1 MEETKLNE
9 LIYAYTAGCLDYDEM
24 KTFVESFKY
33 ANIDKVELGELQNVM
48 SFLPAILEL
57 EKPSKVIKDEIAK
70 RLYKYKSEILSIER
84 TEEAESVSVYN
95 EQLEQAPDEF
105 VKEDA
110 ESILPSTEMEEQTLP
125 EIEYEFKEEINPEI
139 ENEFVNE
146 SNLKADDEYEEEI
159 KQTDEI
165 ENFKPENEI
174 ELDSYYETEAVKE
187 PQEEFEPE
195 DKSYEKALID
205 EIQFQE
211 LREKEEAETTQDLT
225 HELPKDDNKI
235 KQPFQYPQDV
245 HIAEYQNKQSNTGLI
260 VFIIIV
266 LILSLGGSAFLYYY
280 FNRENEKHQ
289 KEVVSL
295 KDELDGL
302 NQELTRLNK
311 VQRILSLLSSKD
323 VWNLNLNGTIGNPTG
338 FGKLIIDFS
347 SREGLLQLYN
357 MPQLDNKKFYHLWIN
372 IKDTTLSLGSFIPKK
387 DVEYIPLSEIPALT
401 PEEISSVVLTLE
413 ENKDAVLPKGAEF
426 LSTTIQPRR
435 NR

>member
-1 MEETKLNE
+1 MEETKFNE

-24 KTFVESFKY
+24 KSFVEHFKY
-33 ANIDKVELGELQNVM
+33 ANVDKVELGELQNVI

-57 EKPSKVIKDEIAK
+57 EKPGIVIKDEIAK
-70 RLYKYKSEILSIER
+70 RLYKYKSEILSMER
-84 TEEAESVSVYN
+84 TEEAESISVYK
-95 EQLEQAPDEF
+95 EQLEQPPDEF
-105 VKEDA
+105 VNEEVENIQLPTEIEED
-110 ESILPSTEMEEQTLP
+110 TLP
-125 EIEYEFKEEINPEI
+125 EIEYELKEEISPEI

-165 ENFKPENEI
+165 ENYKPENEI
-174 ELDSYYETEAVKE
+174 ELDSYYESDAVKE
-187 PQEEFEPE
+187 PPADFEPE

-211 LREKEEAETTQDLT
+211 LREKEETEATQNLL

-245 HIAEYQNKQSNTGLI
+245 HIAEYQSKQSNTGII

-266 LILSLGGSAFLYYY
+266 LILSLGSSAFLYYY
-280 FNRENEKHQ
+280 FTRENEKLQ

-295 KDELDGL
+295 NDDLDGL

-323 VWNLNLNGTIGNPTG
+323 VWNLNLNGTISNPTG

-347 SREGLLQLYN
+347 SHEGLLQLYN
-357 MPQLDNKKFYHLWIN
+357 MPQLNNKMFYHLWLN

-387 DVEYIPLSEIPALT
+387 DVEYIPLSEIPVLN
-401 PEEISSVVLTLE
+401 PDEISSVVLTLE
-413 ENKDAVLPKGAEF
+413 ENKDVVQPKGTQF
-426 LSTTIQPRR
+426 LSTTIQQGR